1 MSGRVGISKRA
12 LRRPKRGRP
21 IKVRLPK
28 LDASSSAVIP
38 PSDGNP
44 TPALPASD
52 ANSVPT
58 SGALVPTSGTAVAK
72 PKWKLPK
79 NSKVKK
85 TAMRIL
91 ALRLHGMS
99 DDDIAKAV
107 GLANATTVRGYIY
120 RAGKNGWLGEEVTN
134 PRDALDFDIMH
145 KVVRNIGEALDSND
159 DERRDRMAVK
169 VAEGTIF
176 KSYDAQAGQE
186 KPAMT
191 MIAVKVEMPEGY
203 APTVREGAAVG
214 SPNYIDGQ
222 VVEHESSTGS

>member
-1 MSGRVGISKRA
+1 MSGRVGISKRT

-44 TPALPASD
+44 TPALPASNN
-52 ANSVPT
+52 AS
-58 SGALVPTSGTAVAK
+58 LVPTGANASAIAPK